1 MNKSLSSLV
10 EQLVASP
17 HEHEMVEFK
26 HNYHSAEEIGED
38 LSALANSAS
47 LQNVEQAHLVFGVED
62 GTHKIVG
69 TDFNPHK
76 KKAKGNEDLIPWL
89 SRLFSPKLVFS
100 VAEVSMEAGERVVLF
115 SAPAALNSPVTFQ
128 NVAYIRVG
136 SYTKKLADYPE
147 LQAKIWRKQAADWS
161 AAICEGATVSDLA
174 PEALVRARELFT
186 IKNPKLADLI
196 PTWDDVTFLNKAKLS
211 VQGKLTRTAILILG
225 KPESDHFLSPANA
238 TITWILK
245 DAHNLEK
252 DYEHFGLPW
261 LLAVESVYA
270 KVRNLKYRY
279 IPDGSLFPDE
289 VDQYDP
295 YILRE
300 ALHNCIAHQDYSLG
314 GKIVLVETED
324 ATLTFANS
332 GDFLPKTVAHVIEA
346 DAPEQCYRNPY
357 LSHAM
362 VSLNMIDTI
371 GSGIKRMFNIQR
383 KKFFP
388 LPDYSI
394 ANNKVQVQITG
405 KLLDMAYARKLA
417 QMPNLT
423 LSEIILLDKIQK
435 YQPIEADELAGLRN
449 KGLVEG
455 RKGSLS
461 ISSNVAKQT
470 NLKKSYLELRGLSDE
485 HYQSQ
490 LVTYIE
496 KFSPAKR
503 ADIEAY
509 LLDKLPQVLD
519 ATQKRTKIKNLLQSI
534 RKQGLVSVKGKL
546 WMSN

>member
-10 EQLVASP
+10 KQLVASS
-17 HEHEMVEFK
+17 HEHELVEFK

-47 LQNVEQAHLVFGVED
+47 LQNVEQAYLVFGVED
-62 GTHKIVG
+62 GTNKIVG

-89 SRLFSPKLVFS
+89 SRLFSPKLAFS
-100 VAEVSMEAGERVVLF
+100 VAEVTMEAGERVVLF
-115 SAPAALNSPVTFQ
+115 SAPAALNNPVTFQ

-147 LQAKIWRKQAADWS
+147 EQAKIWRKQAADWS
-161 AAICEGATVSDLA
+161 AAICEGATVRDLA

-186 IKNPKLADLI
+186 IKNPKLADSI
-196 PTWDDVTFLNKAKLS
+196 PTWADVTFLNKAKLS
-211 VQGKLTRTAILILG
+211 IQGKLTRTAILLLG

-261 LLAVESVYA
+261 LLAVEAVYA

-324 ATLTFANS
+324 ATLTFTNS

-362 VSLNMIDTI
+362 VNLNMIDTI

-388 LPDYSI
+388 LPDYNI
-394 ANNKVQVQITG
+394 ANNKVQVQIIG
-405 KLLDMAYARKLA
+405 KLLDIAYARKLA
-417 QMPNLT
+417 EMPNLT

-435 YQPIEADELAGLRN
+435 YQPIEADELAGLRK

-470 NLKKSYLELRGLSDE
+470 NLKKSYLELRGLTDE

-519 ATQKRTKIKNLLQSI
+519 ETQKRTKVKNLLQSI

-546 WMSN
+546 WMSK